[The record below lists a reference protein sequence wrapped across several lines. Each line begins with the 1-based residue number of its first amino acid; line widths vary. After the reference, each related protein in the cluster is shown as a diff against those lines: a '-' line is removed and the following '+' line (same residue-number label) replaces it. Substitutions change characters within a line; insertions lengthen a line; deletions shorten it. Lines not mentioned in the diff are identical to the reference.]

1 MLAQTASH
9 SAIYAL
15 GVLLNRAAGFL
26 MLPLYTRYLTPADYG
41 AVEMLFMTTEVFA
54 MIASA
59 GLYSAVFRFHASAP
73 TEEARRTV
81 VATSTL
87 LFIGFYAVAALIGAA
102 CAGPLATALLP
113 GVEDGETLFRLI
125 FLSFFLQSFIEI
137 PSLYLR
143 VLGLPWRFVAT
154 GAAKLALQLVLNV
167 VFLVVLDLRVLG
179 VLYSTLISSLA
190 VGLVLLPWSLR
201 HTGLRWDHVQAR
213 LLLIF
218 GTPLILASLGNFA
231 LTFGERY
238 FLTTF
243 AGLHETGIYA
253 LGYKLGMVL
262 WVFAVMPLFTSWEA
276 QRFEVAK
283 RPDASAIE
291 ARTFLWLSLGVIG
304 CALGLALFAR
314 DFFRVMSAPTF
325 WEAHRIVPLIVL
337 AYLLQAWTQF
347 GNFGLLHSGRTRQ
360 LATATA
366 LAAVAM
372 ALACLW
378 LVPRH
383 GAMGA
388 ALATLLAYALRFALV
403 WFAARRQYPMSLP
416 WMRVN
421 LSLLLAIGTWLLA
434 VSLRPDNL
442 IESLL
447 LNTLLLLGFSCAV
460 AFSPLLGA
468 TERRALRGLLE
479 RQAQRFQL
487 ARGMTARPLSPS

>member
-1 MLAQTASH
+1 MLAQTAHH
-9 SAIYAL
+9 SVIYAL

-73 TEEARRTV
+73 DEAARRTV
-81 VATSTL
+81 IATSTL
-87 LFIGFYAVAALIGAA
+87 LFIGFYALAALIGIA
-102 CAGPLATALLP
+102 CAGPLAAALLP
-113 GVEDGETLFRLI
+113 GVDGGETLFRLI

-154 GAAKLALQLVLNV
+154 GAAKLALQLLLNV
-167 VFLVVLDLRVLG
+167 LFLVVLDLRVLG
-179 VLYSTLISSLA
+179 VVYSTLISSLA
-190 VGLVLLPWSLR
+190 VGLALLPWSLR
-201 HTGLRWDHVQAR
+201 RTGLRWDHVQAR
-213 LLLIF
+213 LLLVF
-218 GTPLILASLGNFA
+218 GAPLIFASLGNFA

-238 FLTTF
+238 FLATY

-283 RPDASAIE
+283 RADAAAIE
-291 ARTFLWLSLGVIG
+291 ARTFLWFSLGVIG

-347 GNFGLLHSGRTRQ
+347 GNFGLLHAGRTRQ

-366 LAAVAM
+366 LAAAAM

-383 GAMGA
+383 GALGA
-388 ALATLLAYALRFALV
+388 AFATLLAYALRFVLV
-403 WFAARRQYPMSLP
+403 WFAARRHYPMRLP
-416 WMRVN
+416 WLRVH
-421 LSLLLAIGTWLLA
+421 LALLLAVATWLLA
-434 VSLRPDNL
+434 EQLRPDGL
-442 IESLL
+442 LESLL
-447 LNTLLLLGFSCAV
+447 LGAGSLLAFGCAV

-468 TERRALRGLLE
+468 TERRALHGLLA
-479 RQAQRFQL
+479 RQARRL
-487 ARGMTARPLSPS
+487 RPARAPLSRGLSPS